1 MSRLEAFGNQLVE
14 FHLWLRDQLDQ
25 LSDDVDEALH
35 SPDAAVRPIARD
47 LRTHCLTFCQALGAH
62 HTGEDE
68 GAFPVIAE
76 HYPEL
81 RPVLEE
87 LARDHHLVTEALRRL
102 ETLDHHDPQYLR
114 QELDTLA
121 ALLETHFTY
130 EERKITEA
138 LNALTTSTP
147 EDRAQLS
154 RPFRRTGSD

>member
-14 FHLWLRDQLDQ
+14 FHLWLRDQLDE
-25 LSDDVDEALH
+25 LSDEVDEALR
-35 SPDAAVRPIARD
+35 SPDAAIRPIARD
-47 LRTHCLTFCQALGAH
+47 LRAHCLTFCEALGAH

-87 LARDHHLVTEALRRL
+87 LARDHQLVTDALGRL
-102 ETLDHHDPQYLR
+102 ETPGHLDPQYLR

-138 LNALTTSTP
+138 LNALTTGTP
-147 EDRAQLS
+147 EDRDRLS
-154 RPFRRTGSD
+154 RPFRRTGSG